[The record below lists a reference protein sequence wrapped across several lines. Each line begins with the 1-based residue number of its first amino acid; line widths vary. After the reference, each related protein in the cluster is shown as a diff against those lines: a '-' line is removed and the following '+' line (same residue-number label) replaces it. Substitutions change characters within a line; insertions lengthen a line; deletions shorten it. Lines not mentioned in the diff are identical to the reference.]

1 MPPGEGEGGRRWVV
15 SGVVLGLDEPPGLLG
30 ERAARALGVPTRRV
44 RSWRLLRRS
53 LDARGRR
60 EPRFV
65 CRVGVEVDTEIP
77 APEAPGIAPWVG
89 AAVPPP
95 QRVRSDPGRPVVVGA
110 GPAGLFAALRLVA
123 CGVRPVIVERGG
135 PLEERVRHVAAYWR
149 RGELD
154 PECNVAFGEGGA
166 GTFSD
171 GKLTYRG
178 KDPRSL
184 WVLDTLVACGAPAEI
199 LVDARPHLGTDRLR
213 RVLRGIRRRLLEAG
227 AEIRFR
233 TRAEGLRVAGG
244 RVTGVDTAAG
254 PLEGPAVFLAPGHS
268 ARDLVRAVA
277 GQGVPCEPK
286 GFAVGVRVEV
296 DQADLDRCQYGRWA
310 GHPGLP
316 PAEFTVKA
324 RAGDR
329 DVYSFCMCP
338 GGTVIPAGT
347 EPDGLVVNGMS
358 GARRAGRR
366 ANAALVVTVRPG
378 DWGGDALGG
387 MGWQRRWERRA
398 ARTAGPRRVPAQR
411 VTDFLAGRPSRDL
424 PAVSC
429 PWEAIPA
436 GLDGCLPR
444 FVSRALRE
452 ALPRLIARLPV
463 LGGGV
468 LIGVETRTS
477 SPVRI
482 VRDARFQSPGLP
494 GLFPVGEGSGYA
506 GGIVSAA
513 VDGARAV
520 DAWAAGLAAGG
531 AP

>member
-1 MPPGEGEGGRRWVV
+1 MPPAEEQGGRRWVV
-15 SGVVLGLDEPPGLLG
+15 SGVALGLDEPPGLLA
-30 ERAARALGVPTRRV
+30 ERAARSLGVQAWRV

-60 EPRFV
+60 EPRLV
-65 CRVGVEVDTEIP
+65 CRVGVELDEEIP
-77 APEAPGIAPWVG
+77 GPGAPGVIPWTEPRAP
-89 AAVPPP
+89 VPP
-95 QRVRSDPGRPVVVGA
+95 RVRVDPGRPVVVGA
-110 GPAGLFAALRLVA
+110 GPAGLFAALRLVG
-123 CGVRPVIVERGG
+123 CGLRPVVLERGG
-135 PLEERVRHVAAYWR
+135 PVEERVRHVAAYWR
-149 RGELD
+149 RGELN

-166 GTFSD
+166 GAFSD

-184 WVLDTLVACGAPAEI
+184 WVLDTLVACGAPHEI

-213 RVLRGIRRRLLEAG
+213 RVLRGIRRRLLDAG
-227 AEIRFR
+227 AEIRFW
-233 TRAEGLRVAGG
+233 TRAEGLRIAGG
-244 RVTGVDTAAG
+244 KVTGVDTAAG
-254 PLEGPAVFLAPGHS
+254 PVEGPAVFLAPGHS

-277 GQGVPCEPK
+277 GQGAVCEPK

-296 DQADLDRCQYGRWA
+296 DQGDLDRCQYGRWA

-358 GARRAGRR
+358 GSRRAGRR

-378 DWGGDALGG
+378 DWGGAALGG
-387 MGWQRRWERRA
+387 MGWQRRWEREA
-398 ARTAGPRRVPAQR
+398 ARRAGRRRVPAQR
-411 VTDFLAGRPSRDL
+411 VGDFLAGRPSRDL
-424 PAVSC
+424 PPTSC
-429 PWEAIPA
+429 PWEAVPA
-436 GLDGCLPR
+436 ELDRCLPG

-463 LGGGV
+463 LSGGV

-482 VRDARFQSPGLP
+482 VRDAGLRSPELP

-531 AP
+531 AR

>member
-1 MPPGEGEGGRRWVV
+1 MPPAEGVGGRRWVV
-15 SGVVLGLDEPPGLLG
+15 SGVPLGLDEPQGNLA
-30 ERAARALGVPTRRV
+30 ERAARALGVPARRV

-60 EPRFV
+60 EPRLV
-65 CRVGVEVDTEIP
+65 CRVGVELDAEIP
-77 APEAPGIAPWVG
+77 PPEAPGIVPWAEPRVPRPPRVG
-89 AAVPPP
+89 PG
-95 QRVRSDPGRPVVVGA
+95 PGRPVVVGA
-110 GPAGLFAALRLVA
+110 GPAGLFAALRLVG
-123 CGVRPVIVERGG
+123 CGLRPVVLERGG
-135 PLEERVRHVAAYWR
+135 PVEERARHVAAYWR
-149 RGELD
+149 RGELN

-213 RVLRGIRRRLLEAG
+213 SVLRGIRRRLLDGG
-227 AEIRFR
+227 ADIRFW
-233 TRAEGLRVAGG
+233 TRVERLRISGG

-268 ARDLVRAVA
+268 ARDLVAAVA
-277 GQGVPCEPK
+277 SQGVPCEPK

-316 PAEFTVKA
+316 PAEFAVKA

-329 DVYSFCMCP
+329 EVYSFCMCP

-387 MGWQRRWERRA
+387 IGWQRRWERRA
-398 ARTAGPRRVPAQR
+398 ARIAGPRRVPAQG
-411 VTDFLAGRPSRDL
+411 VADFLARRPSRD
-424 PAVSC
+424 PPGTSC
-429 PWEAIPA
+429 PWEAVPA
-436 GLDGCLPR
+436 ELDGCLPR

-463 LGGGV
+463 LAGGV

-482 VRDARFQSPGLP
+482 VRDGAFRSPGFP

-520 DAWAAGLAAGG
+520 DAWVAGLAAGG